1 MGFLK
6 TTHRLG
12 IPSSRHQVKFLQRR
26 CRKHG
31 PGVCWQPT
39 LSAYRSRASKRSG
52 VGARCGPAWRPWSIF
67 NGDLNMKDGDAT
79 GKFLWRCEWWCP
91 LVFNAVCNWKIP
103 RAPVPVVLF
112 QAVRYELG
120 GVKLPASLK
129 PRVVGL
135 SRSAIGCEK
144 CPWLARGHGVMRI
157 NSPAKKVPQNESIQ
171 YSSMV
176 SERLFMWLTGMGW
189 KLKAFKQH
197 RRFHVEQC
205 PKRPKTPG
213 FRLDM
218 LSLGG
223 NS

>member
-103 RAPVPVVLF
+103 EGPSPSGFVSGGALWAGWCEVTGFAEASSGGPQPLGNRLREMSVTRAWPWGDENQFSRKKGTSKWIDSILKHGFWV
-112 QAVRYELG
+112 AVHVINRNG
-120 GVKLPASLK
+120 LK
-129 PRVVGL
+129 
-135 SRSAIGCEK
+135 
-144 CPWLARGHGVMRI
+144 
-157 NSPAKKVPQNESIQ
+157 
-171 YSSMV
+171 
-176 SERLFMWLTGMGW
+176 T
-189 KLKAFKQH
+189 
-197 RRFHVEQC
+197 
-205 PKRPKTPG
+205 
-213 FRLDM
+213 
-218 LSLGG
+218 
-223 NS
+223 